1 MGMFLEKGTKLTRIN
16 LWMHIGGDPEEVE
29 GVIGCGI

>member
-1 MGMFLEKGTKLTRIN
+1 MGMFLEKSTKLTGIY
-16 LWMHIGGDPEEVE
+16 LWMHVGGYPKEVE